1 MIKVGI
7 TGGNGFIGTHLS
19 NWLRLWPDRFEL
31 VPFERAWFD
40 QPQKLAA
47 FTAQCD
53 CVVHLAALNRHND
66 ADTIYETNIRLVKQL
81 VEALESSGSEA
92 KVIFSSSTQEE
103 RENAYGRS
111 KQEGR
116 RYLSEWAEGSEGSF
130 SGLVIPNVFGP
141 FGDPYYNSVVATFSH
156 QLTHN
161 ETPEI
166 ITDATLELI
175 YIDELVQQM
184 IHHIEDQSD
193 NSYNR
198 VQIDPPSKSTVSE
211 LLKTLQRFCEDY
223 VDRGIFPAM
232 RNSFDIQLFNTFRSY
247 INHEEHFPVNLEL
260 HEDERGRFA
269 ETVHLKT
276 GGQVSFSTTA
286 PGVTRGNHFHTRKIE
301 RFAVIRGQ
309 ARIEMRRVD
318 SNEVLS
324 FELSGESP
332 GYVDMPVWYTHNI
345 TNSGDDDLYTLF
357 WINEIYDPEDADTYY
372 MDV

>member
-1 MIKVGI
+1 MMKVGI

-31 VPFERAWFD
+31 VPFERAWFS

-47 FTAQCD
+47 FTGRCD

-66 ADTIYETNIRLVKQL
+66 GETIYETNVGLVKQL
-81 VEALESSGSEA
+81 IEALEKSESSA
-92 KVIFSSSTQEE
+92 RVIFSSSTQEQ

-116 RYLSEWAEGSEGSF
+116 ALLSEWAKRSDGSF
-130 SGLVIPNVFGP
+130 RGLVIPNVFGP

-156 QLTHN
+156 QLTHG

-175 YIDELVQQM
+175 YIDELVEQM
-184 IHHIEDQSD
+184 IDHIGDRSG
-193 NSYNR
+193 NSYDR
-198 VQIDPPSKSTVSE
+198 VQIDPTSHNTVSG
-211 LLKTLQRFCEDY
+211 LLDTLRRFSSDY
-223 VDRGIFPAM
+223 MGRGIFPAM
-232 RNSFDIQLFNTFRSY
+232 INSADRQLFNTFRSY
-247 INHEEHFPVNLEL
+247 IDHQDYFPVHLEL

-286 PGVTRGNHFHTRKIE
+286 PGVTRGNHFHTRKVE

-309 ARIEMRRVD
+309 ARIEMRRID
-318 SNEVLS
+318 SDEVHS
-324 FELSGESP
+324 FELSGENP
-332 GYVDMPVWYTHNI
+332 GFVDMPVWYTHNI
-345 TNSGDDDLYTLF
+345 TNTGDEDLYTLF
-357 WINEIYDPEDADTYY
+357 WISEIYDPGDADTYY
-372 MDV
+372 EDV